1 LNCGSKAAWRERG
14 DHFYGARR
22 LLSPP
27 MRAARCANV
36 MTFFLTNVDLQ
47 VDSEDATT
55 LNGALSEGL
64 HFSQDDLGFSPD
76 EAC

>member
-1 LNCGSKAAWRERG
+1 
-14 DHFYGARR
+14 
-22 LLSPP
+22 
-27 MRAARCANV
+27 